1 MTAAAVRTWLKVM
14 DPTSLTAR
22 DTLQR
27 TLGYGERVRDIQ
39 RSTVWSFRWEE
50 AVDARALLGRLV
62 ADTNLIRNPNKHH
75 VQIVTGDAALAPRGN
90 VWVLVHSGREGSEL
104 EDALSRHRLVPGTVP
119 AVRRGTLWE
128 LELAASEDR
137 GATAEEIAITRAHKR
152 GLLANPHVDTVHVLT
167 EPPGAGE
174 LARLLAEETTEHT
187 RLGLG

>member
-22 DTLQR
+22 ETLQR
-27 TLGYGERVRDIQ
+27 TLGYGDRIEDIQ

-50 AVDARALLGRLV
+50 TVDAPALLARLV

-75 VQIVTGDAALAPRGN
+75 VEIVTGDRALTPRGN

-128 LELAASEDR
+128 LQLAAGEDR
-137 GATAEEIAITRAHKR
+137 TATAEEIAVTRAHKR
-152 GLLANPHVDTVHVLT
+152 GLLANPHVDTVHVLA
-167 EPPGAGE
+167 EPPGAGD
-174 LARLLAEETTEHT
+174 LARLLAEEATEDT
-187 RLGLG
+187 RIGLG